1 MKMMGLLRTI
11 KLSAECEV
19 RSAKYYI
26 FSVIVIG
33 LLIGSVCSLR
43 AAESGVLVQRREYN
57 DVSAAVDSLVRMM
70 QVVDAEVLNG
80 PKLPE
85 GRDERIVPKGMSA
98 VMIFW
103 ADDEAQIWLNDFLV
117 GETRLTPVEVVVPDL
132 YFRGQ
137 NTLRARCWDTDWVES
152 GFLCGLYLK
161 DGVGGLHPVVVS
173 SGQWKTVGGNAM
185 EITYAHPSPDIPGAE
200 PIWGPR
206 VFGVVELSVT
216 FDQEAIESAL
226 HKTVDAP
233 AMPMTARRQAMDYH
247 TFAQQIAVL
256 QARREKLKG
265 DLEAGSTLNVPVYE
279 GKQGRSASL
288 TLGKAGPLAEDV
300 SAPVAEKV
308 RSWSQEL
315 PESQQQLIYPDR
327 RALKGEVAA
336 NLTDG
341 GAVSASGDGGSREQ
355 AYKPPEER
363 GGMPQ
368 GKSEGG
374 QKGRGAEGRS
384 NAVGKGVDGG
394 GGGGGMLGRATR
406 LGLLLP
412 TVILGLYILY
422 VITHWHSFT
431 GERG

>member
-1 MKMMGLLRTI
+1 MRSVLKA
-11 KLSAECEV
+11 SAECGV
-19 RSAKYYI
+19 QSAKYCI
-26 FSVIVIG
+26 LGLVAVAVWLCGIG
-33 LLIGSVCSLR
+33 YVEAVER
-43 AAESGVLVQRREYN
+43 EVLGQRREYN

-70 QVVDAEVLNG
+70 QVVDAEALKG

-85 GRDERIVPKGMSA
+85 GREEPIVPEGMSA
-98 VMIFW
+98 VLIFW
-103 ADDEAQIWLNDFLV
+103 ADDEAQLWLNDFPV

-173 SGQWKTVGGNAM
+173 NGQWETVEGHAM

-216 FDQEAIESAL
+216 FDQEAIESAI
-226 HKTVDAP
+226 HKTMDAP
-233 AMPMTARRQAMDYH
+233 TKPMTARRQAMDYH
-247 TFAQQIAVL
+247 TFAQQMAVL

-265 DLEAGSTLNVPVYE
+265 DLEIKSTLNVPVYE
-279 GKQGRSASL
+279 GKRGRSASL
-288 TLGKAGPLAEDV
+288 SLGKAGPLAEDV
-300 SAPVAEKV
+300 SAPVAKKV
-308 RSWSQEL
+308 RSWSQAL
-315 PESQQQLIYPDR
+315 SESQQQLIYPDK

-355 AYKPPEER
+355 AYKPPEEL

-368 GKSEGG
+368 GTSKGG
-374 QKGRGAEGRS
+374 KKEPGTEGRS
-384 NAVGKGVDGG
+384 NAVGKGGG
-394 GGGGGMLGRATR
+394 AVGGGGGMLSRATR

-412 TVILGLYILY
+412 TFILGLYILY
-422 VITHWHSFT
+422 VITHWQSLT
-431 GERG
+431 GERS